1 MKRGISLLL
10 ICTMLIF
17 GVEAVPVLET
27 LEDGSLVC
35 NGGSVYSW
43 NVNNKPFYALYLP
56 LNQDTND
63 YSGNNN
69 NLIDENN
76 IWLSDCELDNGC
88 LSYDNIQDVAYI
100 NDDNSLDFNNEFS
113 AEAWV
118 YLNDKSYSENER
130 IIVSKM
136 TGTVGEGQYTFG
148 VSDEDTLMAR
158 LWNESGDFNAYYS
171 GVDIPLQQWV
181 HVAVVFK
188 NNKLY
193 FYKNGA
199 FGQELET
206 TVTNIYNSEYEN
218 DGVYVGN
225 WWNLADFNFLGRI
238 DNLILYDRAVTD
250 SLLLKHANK
259 EYNIIPFDM
268 INKGDEWICSAPEE
282 SNLIITGNSLPTGN
296 VNLNLIGND
305 LICEVTNINDPDGDQ
320 VQVIYNWIMN
330 DNGIMVLNTP
340 LEDLSAVDYSGYNNN
355 GLVYNSER
363 VEDKNGNEAINFST
377 ESYIEIED
385 DNSLDLKN
393 NFTIEAWVKLA
404 EKDIFYERIIVSKWD
419 TTSTTGQYTVGIA
432 EADTLMVR
440 LMDEN
445 KVYSAYYSGVSIP
458 INEWTYVVVT
468 LNNGNLDFY
477 RNGELIQTIPTN
489 VTNLY
494 NEEYEH
500 DNLFIGN
507 WWNFVGGFNF
517 VGSLDDVKIYNKVLT
532 LADIRNHYLNNYNRL
547 NNENNSLWK

>member
-218 DGVYVGN
+218 DGV
-225 WWNLADFNFLGRI
+225 
-238 DNLILYDRAVTD
+238 
-250 SLLLKHANK
+250 
-259 EYNIIPFDM
+259 
-268 INKGDEWICSAPEE
+268 
-282 SNLIITGNSLPTGN
+282 
-296 VNLNLIGND
+296 
-305 LICEVTNINDPDGDQ
+305 
-320 VQVIYNWIMN
+320 
-330 DNGIMVLNTP
+330 
-340 LEDLSAVDYSGYNNN
+340 
-355 GLVYNSER
+355 
-363 VEDKNGNEAINFST
+363 
-377 ESYIEIED
+377 
-385 DNSLDLKN
+385 
-393 NFTIEAWVKLA
+393 
-404 EKDIFYERIIVSKWD
+404 
-419 TTSTTGQYTVGIA
+419 
-432 EADTLMVR
+432 
-440 LMDEN
+440 
-445 KVYSAYYSGVSIP
+445 
-458 INEWTYVVVT
+458 
-468 LNNGNLDFY
+468 
-477 RNGELIQTIPTN
+477 
-489 VTNLY
+489 
-494 NEEYEH
+494 
-500 DNLFIGN
+500 
-507 WWNFVGGFNF
+507 
-517 VGSLDDVKIYNKVLT
+517 
-532 LADIRNHYLNNYNRL
+532 
-547 NNENNSLWK
+547 